1 MQQISLFHLFILE
14 TQLMLESCDQ
24 TDQNLFL
31 TMLPPPPVFLINFSI
46 MWIYIKMQ
54 KIRLFHR
61 FVLELGLIKK
71 SCSLTG
77 SEHFGPYLRNKN
89 LVKYKV
95 CAGTQQIIQILIIE
109 QIQWKV
115 MTEIFNNSKNP
126 VFATFLVHFPNFE
139 GKKHFHRK
147 FSSVKHNLIW
157 VSRTLP
163 KFWQN

>member
-14 TQLMLESCDQ
+14 TQLTLESCDQ

-31 TMLPPPPVFLINFSI
+31 TMLPPPPIFLINFSI

-71 SCSLTG
+71 SCSLIG

-95 CAGTQQIIQILIIE
+95 CAGTQQII
-109 QIQWKV
+109 
-115 MTEIFNNSKNP
+115 
-126 VFATFLVHFPNFE
+126 
-139 GKKHFHRK
+139 
-147 FSSVKHNLIW
+147 
-157 VSRTLP
+157 
-163 KFWQN
+163 

>member
-1 MQQISLFHLFILE
+1 
-14 TQLMLESCDQ
+14 
-24 TDQNLFL
+24 
-31 TMLPPPPVFLINFSI
+31 
-46 MWIYIKMQ
+46 MQ

-109 QIQWKV
+109 QIQ
-115 MTEIFNNSKNP
+115 
-126 VFATFLVHFPNFE
+126 
-139 GKKHFHRK
+139 
-147 FSSVKHNLIW
+147 
-157 VSRTLP
+157 
-163 KFWQN
+163 